1 MVAVGPPLGVDGVAI
16 ERAPTCAPL
25 CSAGVTPPRRSYGGI
40 RLPMD
45 RWVAFHWAGCGIL
58 PPSVEESIGPPEFPT
73 LPCARATVFDP
84 GGFAEAMA
92 VGLSDRAFHVSQ
104 HVGTHSSSHNG
115 AQSLHACALR
125 PVHSLCTLRWRRYRR
140 QRNTRYP
147 VPGQGFRGQALPL
160 TGNAELCSAHVK
172 TRNFVR
178 QTVWPYLIGA

>member
-1 MVAVGPPLGVDGVAI
+1 
-16 ERAPTCAPL
+16 
-25 CSAGVTPPRRSYGGI
+25 
-40 RLPMD
+40 MD
-45 RWVAFHWAGCGIL
+45 RWVVFQWAGCVIL
-58 PPSVEESIGPPEFPT
+58 PPSVEESIGPPEFLT

-92 VGLSDRAFHVSQ
+92 VGLSDGAFHVSQ

-125 PVHSLCTLRWRRYRR
+125 PVHSLCTLRWRRYRH

-172 TRNFVR
+172 TRILYGGVTPMPSMSHTLLLTSASNGLMRRCLLRWQDERCSPTFR
-178 QTVWPYLIGA
+178 HR